1 MTRDIDDLL
10 AALERRLPAPVTPPA
25 GYIADARGRLVP
37 ESLVR
42 PEDALEDQAVRR
54 ILAYG
59 LDLADQ
65 IARFRAHTFSDL
77 AALMDVI
84 AGKYGR
90 ARGGRRGN
98 CTFTSYDGRL
108 KVTVQVQDRLAFG
121 PELHVAK
128 ELIDDCVSDWTSQS
142 GAEVRTLVQHAF
154 ETDREGLVNRVA
166 IFRLLRIEIDDERWR
181 RAQDAIRDSIRTIG
195 SKTYVRLY
203 ARPAP
208 EQGWRPVPIDIAA
221 DWPLPEEAGPAGGA
235 PAAPADPLAIPDAL
249 RRAAPGRGTA

>member
-1 MTRDIDDLL
+1 M
-10 AALERRLPAPVTPPA
+10 
-25 GYIADARGRLVP
+25 
-37 ESLVR
+37 
-42 PEDALEDQAVRR
+42 
-54 ILAYG
+54 
-59 LDLADQ
+59 
-65 IARFRAHTFSDL
+65 
-77 AALMDVI
+77 
-84 AGKYGR
+84 
-90 ARGGRRGN
+90 
-98 CTFTSYDGRL
+98 
-108 KVTVQVQDRLAFG
+108 QVQDRLAFG

-195 SKTYVRLY
+195 SKNYVRLY

-208 EQGWRPVPIDIAA
+208 GQGWRPVPIDIAA
-221 DWPLPEEAGPAGGA
+221 DWPLPEEADPAGGA